1 MAFVK
6 TPSVWIPS
14 WSEDGTTIS
23 VPIASFP
30 QLSVA
35 EADGT
40 TGDIRNITH
49 AFLETLWDRWRTLA
63 EADRPKKLTIAKTTN
78 VNTSTE
84 EVTHQYVVT
93 VKASVLT
100 EEVAA
105 EPT

>member
-6 TPSVWIPS
+6 TPSTWIPS

-63 EADRPKKLTIAKTTN
+63 AENRPEKLTLTKTTS
-78 VNTSTE
+78 VNTTTE
-84 EVTHQYVVT
+84 EVTHQYVVIIKT
-93 VKASVLT
+93 SILT

-105 EPT
+105 EP